1 MTDPAPRPASWRNCF
16 RVEKLLEPPLP
27 PNVDFPDF
35 WSRSPLL
42 SRRSRGRQLYRS
54 LMFRAVYIIGRLT
67 FSLGLARAAR
77 FARFVGR
84 LGYYFLGEARK
95 TTLENL
101 RASFGS
107 TLSERERKRIAKAVF
122 SGFTISAVETMWMS
136 RWKELFSWLEIEMEG
151 VEHMED
157 ALDQGHGVI
166 GLCAH
171 FGSWEVFAS
180 SCGKMGMPTSAVSR
194 QQKDPRLEEWIGAIR
209 ANSGLKMITRG
220 KNPVQM
226 LRCLRRGELLAL
238 LIDLDTRSAEGIF
251 VDFFGRPAYTPIGP
265 FLLARRTGAR
275 IIHGLCYREGLNRLR
290 FRFSESWEVPRTEDE
305 QADIRAAAERAS
317 KYLEECIRQHP
328 EQWAWFHKRWKTTPE
343 RIRSRSKQPFNSDED
358 SPG

>member
-1 MTDPAPRPASWRNCF
+1 MTDPSPRPHSWRGCF
-16 RVEKLLEPPLP
+16 RVEKILEPPLP
-27 PNVDFPDF
+27 PDVEFPRF

-42 SRRSRGRQLYRS
+42 SKRSRGRQTYRA
-54 LMFRAVYIIGRLT
+54 LMFRAVYIIGRIT
-67 FSLGLARAAR
+67 FSLGIERAAR
-77 FARFVGR
+77 FARFIGR
-84 LGYYFLGEARK
+84 VGYYFLRAARESA
-95 TTLENL
+95 LENL
-101 RASFGS
+101 R
-107 TLSERERKRIAKAVF
+107 LSLGDQLTEQERKRIVKEVF

-136 RWKELFSWLEIEMEG
+136 RWKELFSWLEIEVEG
-151 VEHMED
+151 VEHMEN

-180 SCGKMGMPTSAVSR
+180 ASAKMGMPANVVAR
-194 QQKDPRLEEWIGAIR
+194 QQKDPRLEKWIDSIR
-209 ANSGLKMITRG
+209 TNSGLKMITRG

-238 LIDLDTRSAEGIF
+238 LTDLDTRSAEGIF

-275 IIHGLCYREGLNRLR
+275 IIHGLCYREGINRLV
-290 FRFSESWEVPRTEDE
+290 FRFSESWEVPRTENE
-305 QADIRAAAERAS
+305 EADIRWAVERAS
-317 KYLEECIRQHP
+317 KYLEDRIRECP

-343 RIRSRSKQPFNSDED
+343 KIRSRSTLLSDSDED
-358 SPG
+358 SQD